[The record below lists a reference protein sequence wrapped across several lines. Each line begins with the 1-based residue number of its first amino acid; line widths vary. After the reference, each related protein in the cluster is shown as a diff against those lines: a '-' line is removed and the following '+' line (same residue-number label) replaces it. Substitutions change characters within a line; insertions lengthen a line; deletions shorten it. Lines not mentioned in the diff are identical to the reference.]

1 MKSKKC
7 KLSSCQQDIPVTR
20 HGNAETC
27 CQEHAL
33 LLKKEREQA
42 NYYLLRNTS
51 LPVLD
56 TNRVLK
62 LLARKFGYGVAIP
75 AEEFLKYNFQWDVIT
90 GNFEKDGI
98 VGVAVGDH
106 AYILFTEHKIKI
118 YKND

>member
-7 KLSSCQQDIPVTR
+7 KLSSCQEDIPVTR

-27 CQEHAL
+27 CPEHAL

-62 LLARKFGYGVAIP
+62 LLARKFGYDVAIP
-75 AEEFLKYNFQWDVIT
+75 AEEFLKYNFQWEVTT
-90 GNFEKDGI
+90 GNLFNNIRNKEINKLVDFEFQI
-98 VGVAVGDH
+98 C
-106 AYILFTEHKIKI
+106 
-118 YKND
+118 

>member
-1 MKSKKC
+1 MNEKYC
-7 KLSSCQQDIPVTR
+7 KLSSCGIRIGSDR

-51 LPVLD
+51 FLILEV
-56 TNRVLK
+56 NRILR
-62 LLARKFGYGVAIP
+62 LLAKEFGYGVAIP

-90 GNFEKDGI
+90 ENFEKDG
-98 VGVAVGDH
+98 VAGVAVGDH
-106 AYILFTEHKIKI
+106 AYILFKEHQIKI